1 MTSKELND
9 MLHKND
15 NSDTMAAVVGI
26 TLLLLAIPLMVYGIW
41 ANAYVGSTLW
51 AWFIVPTFGLPALT
65 MPQAWGISM
74 LVSMWTKQMITCKS
88 ADERTTGEKIGEIVT
103 AVIWPWAFLF
113 FGWICHHF
121 FMVAK

>member
-9 MLHKND
+9 
-15 NSDTMAAVVGI
+15 NSNTMAEEAVAGI

-41 ANAYVGSTLW
+41 ANAYVGSTIW

-65 MPQAWGISM
+65 MPQAWGVSL
-74 LVSMWTKQMITCKS
+74 LVSMWTKQIHTCKS
-88 ADERTTGEKIGEIVT
+88 ADERTTAEKIGEMIG
-103 AVIWPWAFLF
+103 AMIGPWAFLL
-113 FGWICHHF
+113 FGWICHNF